1 MNTSETLNWLAGLF
15 EMAAGSISADTLRE
29 EIAAWDSLGVLTL
42 IAGLDEKF
50 DIQLTENEIQQMRSV
65 KDVLNLLQS
74 KGRISEAA
82 FTA

>member
-15 EMAAGSISADTLRE
+15 EMPAGSISADTLRE

-42 IAGLDEKF
+42 IAALDEEF
-50 DIQLTENEIQQMRSV
+50 NIQLTESEIQQIRSV

-74 KGRISEAA
+74 KGRIS
-82 FTA
+82 

>member
-15 EMAAGSISADTLRE
+15 EMPAGSITADTMRE

-42 IAGLDEKF
+42 IAGLDEQF
-50 DIQLTENEIQQMRSV
+50 NIQLKENEIQQMRSV

-74 KGRISEAA
+74 KGCIS
-82 FTA
+82 